1 MLLLVLMVV
10 LLLVL
15 LLVLLMVVAVLL
27 VLPLLLLLVLLMV
40 MLLLVLLPVL
50 TVMVEAGSVTT
61 TSGAFSWRSLGAILG
76 LGPRVGR
83 ALLEDCWDILGGNSE
98 ARSEFQGAS

>member
-1 MLLLVLMVV
+1 MVV

-27 VLPLLLLLVLLMV
+27 VLPLLLLLLLVLLMV